1 MSAPQVRIHIVGA
14 PSAGKSTLG
23 RHLADQVGCPH
34 YDLDQIAFV
43 DDHWTLRPMAERLA
57 LVQEIVDEPAW
68 IVEGGHLG
76 WTEPLLA
83 AADVIVWLD
92 PPLRVLLY
100 RHWAR
105 HRHRGL
111 QWLIRFGWAWQV
123 RWYFQRYKHDL
134 APDMDTTI
142 TRAATAVAL
151 KPWAHKTRR
160 YRSTL
165 AARALEQVLPSESV
179 PM

>member
-1 MSAPQVRIHIVGA
+1 MTTPHVRIHIVGA
-14 PSAGKSTLG
+14 PSSGKSTLG
-23 RHLADQVGCPH
+23 RHLAGQVGCRH

-43 DDHWTLRPMAERLA
+43 DERWTLRPMAERLA

-92 PPLRVLLY
+92 PQLRVLLY
-100 RHWAR
+100 RHWVR

-111 QWLIRFGWAWQV
+111 QWLVRYGWAWQV
-123 RWYFQRYKHDL
+123 RWYFQSYRHDL
-134 APDMDTTI
+134 APATDTTI
-142 TRAATAVAL
+142 TRAATVVAL
-151 KPWAHKTRR
+151 EPWAHKTRHC
-160 YRSTL
+160 RSTL
-165 AARALEQVLPSESV
+165 AAYRLEPVLLSKTVSR
-179 PM
+179 